1 MREGEGEGGK
11 RGLGGRTPSFVRV
24 GIAVRPRVYV
34 PARELISREPL
45 CSLTD
50 QTTTGHYAPSTHVE
64 DTCVRLGR
72 SRQRIKP
79 RLHDAL
85 FDDHVA

>member
-1 MREGEGEGGK
+1 MEE
-11 RGLGGRTPSFVRV
+11 RGWGGRTPPFVRV

-50 QTTTGHYAPSTHVE
+50 QTTTGHYVPSMHVE
-64 DTCVRLGR
+64 GTCVRRGR

-79 RLHDAL
+79 RLRDAL